1 MCPQG
6 DQECLY
12 APLSYS
18 VNFITFPSNIR
29 VPADLFTMRGP
40 LSRFRRL
47 EFDLKLN
54 EARDPHTG
62 ESRVGSDY
70 FKVKEV
76 GPNEAVVQLL
86 REIDGPQDIELQLNM
101 NIYSKEFQDTNPD
114 RKEIF
119 FGTAVAKIKIYV
131 TEKYFDI

>member
-54 EARDPHTG
+54 EAKGPNTG
-62 ESRVGSDY
+62 VSRVGADF

-86 REIDGPQDIELQLNM
+86 REIEGPQDIELQLNM
-101 NIYSKEFQDTNPD
+101 NIYSKEFQETRPS
-114 RKEIF
+114 KEEIF

-131 TEKYFDI
+131 TK

>member
-1 MCPQG
+1 
-6 DQECLY
+6 
-12 APLSYS
+12 
-18 VNFITFPSNIR
+18 
-29 VPADLFTMRGP
+29 MRGP

-54 EARDPHTG
+54 EAKDPHTG
-62 ESRVGSDY
+62 VSRVGSDY

-131 TEKYFDI
+131 TE

>member
-1 MCPQG
+1 MKQKTHI
-6 DQECLY
+6 L
-12 APLSYS
+12 
-18 VNFITFPSNIR
+18 
-29 VPADLFTMRGP
+29 
-40 LSRFRRL
+40 
-47 EFDLKLN
+47 
-54 EARDPHTG
+54 

-119 FGTAVAKIKIYV
+119 FGTAVAKIRVYV
-131 TEKYFDI
+131 TE